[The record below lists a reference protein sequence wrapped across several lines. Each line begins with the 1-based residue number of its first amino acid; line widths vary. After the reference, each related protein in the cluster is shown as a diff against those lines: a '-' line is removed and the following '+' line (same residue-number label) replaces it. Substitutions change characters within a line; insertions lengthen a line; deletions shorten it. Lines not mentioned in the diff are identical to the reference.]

1 MQKIGLVT
9 YYGDN
14 FGACMQAYALQTVLC
29 ELKGNCEI
37 IACPEGSP
45 DSFQSHSQG
54 HLIKNALKALLN
66 GKFFSRY
73 KTRKFVLQT
82 NKNIHNRCE
91 SFRLQYLN
99 IIHNGNHTWGDFYIN
114 IPNYDAYVCGSDQ
127 IWNPTFYGQCHPIYY
142 LNFVSSG
149 KRKVAYAPSIGIK
162 NIEDKHKDTLM
173 EYLST
178 FDAVSV
184 RESNAIGLLQPFCKK
199 TIHWVLDPTLLISKE
214 KYDTLNYDID
224 IPKEPYVF
232 CYLFGEKKDT
242 AQIKKKIVKRLG
254 LKVVS
259 VPFVAREILSKDKKL
274 NNIGPT
280 DFINLI
286 KNAAFV
292 LTDSFHAT
300 AFSINFQ
307 VPFVS
312 LLRQEITEK
321 NEMSS
326 RLYSIL
332 AKLKLEHRLVKDE
345 RSIPREL
352 LNLNFSESEL
362 LLNKYRFE
370 SIDFLKEALK
380 NGNKDE

>member
-1 MQKIGLVT
+1 MV
-9 YYGDN
+9 
-14 FGACMQAYALQTVLC
+14 
-29 ELKGNCEI
+29 
-37 IACPEGSP
+37 
-45 DSFQSHSQG
+45 SQ
-54 HLIKNALKALLN
+54 LL
-66 GKFFSRY
+66 
-73 KTRKFVLQT
+73 L
-82 NKNIHNRCE
+82 
-91 SFRLQYLN
+91 
-99 IIHNGNHTWGDFYIN
+99 
-114 IPNYDAYVCGSDQ
+114 
-127 IWNPTFYGQCHPIYY
+127 
-142 LNFVSSG
+142 
-149 KRKVAYAPSIGIK
+149 
-162 NIEDKHKDTLM
+162 
-173 EYLST
+173 
-178 FDAVSV
+178 
-184 RESNAIGLLQPFCKK
+184 
-199 TIHWVLDPTLLISKE
+199 
-214 KYDTLNYDID
+214 
-224 IPKEPYVF
+224 
-232 CYLFGEKKDT
+232 
-242 AQIKKKIVKRLG
+242 
-254 LKVVS
+254 VVS
-259 VPFVAREILSKDKKL
+259 VPFAAREILSKDKKL